1 MLNKETKE
9 KIITQ
14 LAKGVSPTN
23 IQRDNSVSLA
33 TVYRIKD
40 NYSERIA
47 YLKERLA
54 TSLIDDRS
62 ASIIRQLEEENQ
74 RLKAEIAHL
83 KEQLEYADKL
93 IPFWEEK
100 RKSAEILECKSRG
113 ATKDAQEKRL
123 GRVGVDRKGDPKIS
137 HP

>member
-40 NYSERIA
+40 NYSERIS
-47 YLKERLA
+47 YLKERLS
-54 TSLIDDRS
+54 TSIIDDRS
-62 ASIIRQLEEENQ
+62 ASIIRELEEENQ
-74 RLKAEIAHL
+74 RLKAEISKL
-83 KEQLEYADKL
+83 KEELKHAEQL
-93 IPFWEEK
+93 IPF
-100 RKSAEILECKSRG
+100 
-113 ATKDAQEKRL
+113 
-123 GRVGVDRKGDPKIS
+123 
-137 HP
+137 